1 MIDRLGRRVGFAVL
15 LIEAAVFMTIW
26 IFVHDKIA
34 LWLLGM
40 AWSWGFIGVWGPVTA
55 YTAEMYPTRIRGVGN
70 GFSWAAAFLIGAV
83 LWPFVSVW
91 LREATGSFIA
101 AFLLIPVI
109 LLIMAGIIWF
119 YSPEHARKNLD
130 QIAV

>member
-1 MIDRLGRRVGFAVL
+1 V
-15 LIEAAVFMTIW
+15 
-26 IFVHDKIA
+26 
-34 LWLLGM
+34 
-40 AWSWGFIGVWGPVTA
+40 
-55 YTAEMYPTRIRGVGN
+55 
-70 GFSWAAAFLIGAV
+70 AFLIGAV

-109 LLIMAGIIWF
+109 LLTMAAVIWF
-119 YSPEHARKNLD
+119 YSPEHARKDLD